1 MSPVNERPPGTRIGR
16 YEIVREIGLGGGG
29 RVYEAR
35 DPRLERTVAIKV
47 LGALVPAE
55 GAETEAYER
64 FLREAKAA
72 AGLQHPGIVTV
83 FDNDVDPSTGEAYIV
98 MEFVPGRSLHEVLRE
113 SKRLPADRAV
123 AVGAQI
129 ARALQAA
136 HEGGIVHR
144 DVKPGNILVT
154 DDGRAK
160 ITDFGVA
167 RLAASELTT
176 VGRFVG
182 TPNYASP
189 EQVEG
194 RTLDGRSD
202 LFSLGAVLFRCLT
215 GRLPFP
221 GDSFSAIG
229 FRIARGQM
237 IDPRSVASDLPVAF
251 HEFLKKALTVEPS
264 ERFADGDEMAR
275 ALEAAGTGIAEGE
288 TTPRT
293 ALVQRTPPARRH
305 RAAWAAALAGA
316 GMLALA
322 AFLAVRS
329 RPAPEPRLMPSHSTV
344 PAVPG
349 HPPAL
354 AEPSVRDIQ
363 IIEHNPAQLSIAL
376 STHLAEEELVVRI
389 DGREALRKIVKVEG
403 GIFKR
408 IAGQVFH
415 WTIPVP
421 PGSRRIGVAIEGR
434 SMKTKAAKS
443 VRRSFDAGEAVGLE
457 IAENPYSD
465 SLRLSWAEQSG
476 PGLATSEGRKKENEP

>member
-1 MSPVNERPPGTRIGR
+1 VSEAPPRTRIGR

-47 LGALVPAE
+47 LGALAPAE
-55 GAETEAYER
+55 GVETEAYER

-83 FDNDVDPSTGEAYIV
+83 YDNDVDAQTGEAYIV
-98 MEFVPGRSLHEVLRE
+98 MEFVPGRSLHEILRE
-113 SKRLPADRAV
+113 SKRLPPDRAV
-123 AVGAQI
+123 AIGAQI

-176 VGRFVG
+176 IGRFVG

-194 RTLDGRSD
+194 RPLDGRSD

-237 IDPRSVASDLPVAF
+237 IDPRSVADDLPAAF
-251 HEFLKKALTVEPS
+251 HDFLKKALAVEPK
-264 ERFADGDEMAR
+264 ERFSDGEEMAR
-275 ALEAAGTGIAEGE
+275 ALVAAGGALGSGE
-288 TTPRT
+288 PTPKT
-293 ALVQRTPPARRH
+293 ASLQRARPGR
-305 RAAWAAALAGA
+305 RSRIVWAAALVGA
-316 GMLALA
+316 AAAAAALV
-322 AFLAVRS
+322 FRG
-329 RPAPEPRLMPSHSTV
+329 RPAPEPRLMPSHATV

-349 HPPAL
+349 HPPAVW
-354 AEPSVRDIQ
+354 EPSVQEIQVIERD
-363 IIEHNPAQLSIAL
+363 PAQLSIAL
-376 STHLAEEELVVRI
+376 SSHLAEEVLVLRV
-389 DGREALRKIVKVEG
+389 DGEEALRKVVKVEG
-403 GIFKR
+403 GLFKR
-408 IAGQVFH
+408 IAGEVFH
-415 WTIPVP
+415 WTIPIA
-421 PGSRRIGVAIEGR
+421 PGTHRIGVSVEGR
-434 SMKTKAAKS
+434 SMKTRAEKAI
-443 VRRSFDAGEAVGLE
+443 RRTFAPGAEVAMT
-457 IAENPYSD
+457 IKENPYSD
-465 SLRLSWAEQSG
+465 TIEVSFADANG
-476 PGLATSEGRKKENEP
+476 PGLASSGNRTKEAK